1 MYLMSESLL
10 VTAKIPGHCGKNT
23 RTLWQKSMFKFIIGM
38 IMTVKTVLS
47 VDQLI
52 SLVNR

>member
-10 VTAKIPGHCGKNT
+10 VTAKIPG
-23 RTLWQKSMFKFIIGM
+23 LWQKSMFKFIIGM